1 MCVTYCPQDYKS
13 DYSTRTCRHLLKCPL
28 LKNKGSDFHVENVRG
43 IILDNEKKTLIS
55 FAAEPN
61 IKLWNYDEGY
71 ILTTL

>member
-1 MCVTYCPQDYKS
+1 
-13 DYSTRTCRHLLKCPL
+13 L